1 MKEMLIHTYDQDVS
15 IIFVDDRRIT
25 EIFFP
30 HLGHAG
36 TLNNIYKGRVENV
49 LPGMEAAFI
58 DIGLER
64 NAFLY
69 VDDVFFPPTILD
81 KPPVKGDK
89 QNINQLL
96 KKNQEVIV
104 QIIKEAV
111 AAKGARLT
119 MQPTIAGRYLVYL
132 PNSDYLAVSR
142 RIEDEDKR
150 IWLKEQVSSLLS
162 EGGMIIRTAA
172 ADANAKDLA
181 DDYKLLQKKWRRI
194 QGKAVKSKSPA
205 LIHQDLDFLQKIIR
219 DTSSNDIDQIVVENE
234 ETKERV
240 QDIIATTAPELN
252 VPIKVIPEKD
262 IFIAYDLEQQIAK
275 SLRRKTWLKS
285 GGYIIFD
292 QTEALTVIDVNTGKF
307 VGSRDLTDTI
317 RITNLEAVT
326 EICRQIRL
334 RNIGGIIIIDFI
346 NMDNDNDK
354 QTLME
359 YLEQEIKKD
368 KTRITLMGMTTLGL
382 VELTRK
388 KIGNELSYSLEKEC
402 PNCCGKGKVLR
413 EDVVARHIRK
423 ELVKMAANTEAPA
436 IKAVVN
442 PTLAMALLG
451 EHGKGLQKLE
461 LSLGKIII
469 VQSESNRALDD
480 SIIRP
485 DFEWQES

>member
-1 MKEMLIHTYDQDVS
+1 MREMLIHTYDQDVS
-15 IIFVDDRRIT
+15 VIFVDDRLIT
-25 EIFFP
+25 EMFFP
-30 HLGHAG
+30 HLGYG
-36 TLNNIYKGRVENV
+36 GSVNNIYKGKVENV

-69 VDDVFFPPTILD
+69 VDDVFFPPTLLD
-81 KPPVKGDK
+81 KPQPKGNKQSIDK
-89 QNINQLL
+89 LL
-96 KKNQEVIV
+96 KKNQEVMV
-104 QIIKEAV
+104 QIVKEAV
-111 AAKGARLT
+111 GAKGARLT

-150 IWLKEQVSSLLS
+150 AWLKEQVSSMIS

-172 ADANAKDLA
+172 ADASAKDLA

-194 QGKAVKSKSPA
+194 QGKAVKSNSPT
-205 LIHQDLDFLQKIIR
+205 LLYQDLDFLQKIIR
-219 DTSSNDIDQIVVENE
+219 DTNNNDIDQIVVENE

-240 QDIIATTAPELN
+240 QDIIATTAPELTAS
-252 VPIKVIPEKD
+252 IKIIPEGD

-292 QTEALTVIDVNTGKF
+292 QTEALTAIDVNTGKF
-307 VGSRDLTDTI
+307 VGSHGLTDTI
-317 RITNLEAVT
+317 RITNLEAVN

-334 RNIGGIIIIDFI
+334 RNTGGIIIIDFI
-346 NMDNDNDK
+346 NMDNDDDK
-354 QTLME
+354 KALLE
-359 YLEQEIKKD
+359 ALEQEIKKD
-368 KTRITLMGMTTLGL
+368 KTRITLMGMTALGL

-402 PNCCGKGKVLR
+402 PNCAGKGKILR

-423 ELVKMAANTEAPA
+423 ELVKVAAQTEAKA
-436 IKAVVN
+436 IKALVN
-442 PTLAMALLG
+442 PSLATALLG

-461 LSLGKIII
+461 QSLAKTII
-469 VQSESNRALDD
+469 VQSESSRALDN
-480 SIIRP
+480 SVVRP
-485 DFEWQES
+485 DFEWIEG